1 MVFKKSTRAIVTGK
15 RPVNASGQT
24 PEGEVPAEGTAG
36 GNGWMAKLSSLPR
49 WVLPAG
55 ICLLAVIV
63 LIVILAAVLGG
74 GEKAPA
80 VPVAAEGQVIA
91 AVEAD
96 AAVAAQALPGDV
108 ARIYGTDGAPV
119 PELQYVQISGTA
131 DGALLVLLDDAQ
143 TAALVQQERVKV
155 ALAIH
160 NDPEQAAVVLD
171 LQKRINDPQISLTVQ
186 KDVSMAPGDTLAL
199 TFRAQISP
207 VEAVLPEAVWESGD
221 PDVATVENGTVT
233 AQGIGETVIRVTC
246 GDAEAQ
252 CRVTVID
259 LALDT
264 TELTLGVG
272 ETHQLTA
279 TAGDFPVTW
288 RSADPQIAE
297 VAEDGTVTGI
307 APGTTQISALC
318 RGVEVTCQVTIGY
331 RAEVAQLD
339 NQLLTL
345 TVGSTAVLTPTVY
358 PGTDVIDAASFET
371 SDPAILTVAEDGT
384 VTAVAEGTATVTYR
398 CGAAAASCTVKVE
411 KP

>member
-1 MVFKKSTRAIVTGK
+1 MTFKRSTRAIVTGK

-24 PEGEVPAEGTAG
+24 PEGEAPAEGTAG
-36 GNGWMAKLSSLPR
+36 GNDWMAKLSGLPR

-55 ICLLAVIV
+55 GCLLAVIV

-80 VPVAAEGQVIA
+80 VPVAAQGQVIA

-96 AAVAAQALPGDV
+96 AAVAAQAVPGDV
-108 ARIYGTDGAPV
+108 ARIYGADGAPV

-186 KDVSMAPGDTLAL
+186 EDVSMAPGDTLAL

-207 VEAVLPEAVWESGD
+207 VEAVLPEAVWVSGD
-221 PDVATVENGTVT
+221 PDVATVENGTVV

-246 GDAEAQ
+246 GDAETQ

-318 RGVEVTCQVTIGY
+318 RGVEVACQVTIGY

-345 TVGSTAVLTPTVY
+345 TVGSTAVLTPAVY
-358 PGTDVIDAASFET
+358 PGQDVIDTVVWES
-371 SDPAILTVAEDGT
+371 SDPAIATVSENGT
-384 VTAVAEGTATVTYR
+384 VTAVAEGTATVTFR